1 MLLDEIKRMS
11 YDELKKLAEDI
22 RRRITEVVLKNG
34 GHLASNLGTIEL
46 TLALYRVFDPRE
58 DAIIWDTGHQTYT
71 HKILTGRDDL
81 FHTIRTFGG
90 LSGFVTRRESSF
102 DWFGTGHAGTSIA
115 AGLGFEKAFE
125 LLEEKRHVVVVIGDG
140 ALTSGMAL
148 EALNQLKNLN
158 SKMKIILND
167 NGMSISPN
175 VGGLAYHLSKLRTSP
190 IYLKGKKVLKKVLE
204 KTEIGFEVEEEMK
217 YLRDSL
223 KGMIQG
229 TNFFES
235 LGLKYFGPFDGHNIE
250 LLEKVFKRIRDY
262 DYPSVV
268 HVVTK
273 KGKGFT
279 AAEEDPT
286 KYHSAPP
293 SEKPKMLSYSEL
305 LGYTLSRIARE
316 DKKIVAIT
324 AAMADGTGLS
334 IFQKEHPDR
343 FFDLGITEQTCV
355 TFGAALGLHG
365 MKPVVAIY
373 STFLQRA
380 YDQIIHDVALQNAP
394 VLFAIDRSGV
404 VGEDGPTHHGLF
416 DINYLLPVPNMKII
430 SPSSPEEFVNSL
442 YTLLKH
448 LDGPVA
454 IRYPKESFYGE
465 VESLLENMKEI
476 DLGWKILKRGREATI
491 IATGTILNEVLK
503 IPLDV
508 TVVNALTVKPLDTAV
523 LKEIARD
530 HDLIITVE
538 EAMKIGGFGSFV
550 AQRLQEMGW
559 QGKIVNLG
567 VEDLFV
573 PHGGRKELLSM
584 LGLDSEGL
592 TKTVL
597 TYIKARSREG
607 KV

>member
-11 YDELKKLAEDI
+11 YDELKRLAEDI
-22 RRRITEVVLKNG
+22 RKKITEVVLKNG

-58 DAIIWDTGHQTYT
+58 DAIIWDTGHQAYT
-71 HKILTGRDDL
+71 HKILTGRDEL

-90 LSGFVTRRESSF
+90 LSGFVTRRESPL

-125 LLEEKRHVVVVIGDG
+125 LLGEKRHVVVVIGDG

-148 EALNQLKNLN
+148 EALNQLKNIN

-262 DYPSVV
+262 DYSSVV

-279 AAEEDPT
+279 AAEKDPT
-286 KYHSAPP
+286 KYHSASP
-293 SEKPKMLSYSEL
+293 SGKPKMLSYSDL
-305 LGYTLSRIARE
+305 LGHTLSGIARE

-334 IFQKEHPDR
+334 IFQREHPDR

-416 DINYLLPVPNMKII
+416 DMNYLLSVPNMKII
-430 SPSSPEEFVNSL
+430 SPSSPEEFVSSL
-442 YTLLKH
+442 YTVLKH

-465 VESLLENMKEI
+465 VEFFLENMKEI
-476 DLGWKILKRGREATI
+476 DLGWKILKRGREAAI

-508 TVVNALTVKPLDTAV
+508 TVVNALTVKPLDTTV
-523 LKEIARD
+523 LKEIARE

-567 VEDLFV
+567 VEDIFV
-573 PHGGRKELLSM
+573 PHGSRKELLSM